1 MKFLLLTLVLFA
13 SVMARSA
20 HAEDRQ
26 LDSTGQYSYAV
37 PEGWKAI
44 ARPKGFHDVLVLP
57 ATDGKNRNIIVT
69 NQPGTSDL
77 EKLKGA
83 YERDLATALKDFELI
98 KSDIVELKDKRRAM
112 RLVNTN
118 AAPGIAVRQVDY
130 VVEVGKR
137 RYFVACT
144 VLKEDADAYDAVFE
158 SFVNSIAEPD
168 K

>member
-1 MKFLLLTLVLFA
+1 MVRNGRRQGKTGREAGGQRGGPPPLAGQGGPMKFLLLTLVLFA

-77 EKLKGA
+77 E
-83 YERDLATALKDFELI
+83 
-98 KSDIVELKDKRRAM
+98 
-112 RLVNTN
+112 
-118 AAPGIAVRQVDY
+118 
-130 VVEVGKR
+130 
-137 RYFVACT
+137 
-144 VLKEDADAYDAVFE
+144 
-158 SFVNSIAEPD
+158 
-168 K
+168 